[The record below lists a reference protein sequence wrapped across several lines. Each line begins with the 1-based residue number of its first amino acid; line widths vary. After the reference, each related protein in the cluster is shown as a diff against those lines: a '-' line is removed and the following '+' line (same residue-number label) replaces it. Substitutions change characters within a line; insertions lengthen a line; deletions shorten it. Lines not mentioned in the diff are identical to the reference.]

1 MCLSGGHLRLIAHY
15 PFLVPMF
22 PGPRYG
28 TGLAFDV
35 VLMGVGTSLDG
46 HSASVHYCLSLS
58 CYSPMCVLI
67 SCEWMSVLRFGLLS
81 ILNSV
86 RKPVVALRPDAI
98 FVREGCGS
106 FRYNHSSWLRVRYT
120 HLQDY

>member
-46 HSASVHYCLSLS
+46 HSASVHYCLSFL
-58 CYSPMCVLI
+58 CYSPCAYRADANG
-67 SCEWMSVLRFGLLS
+67 CQNSVLGHFQFSDTTSCDEPSEASGAKVS
-81 ILNSV
+81 IGISV
-86 RKPVVALRPDAI
+86 RITLGPGIPPQSMC
-98 FVREGCGS
+98 F
-106 FRYNHSSWLRVRYT
+106 
-120 HLQDY
+120 